1 MERIEIGFVSPRC
14 LTQIHLTNTGSVEM
28 RMPMSYLIL
37 CDSCTD
43 FSKEMEADSHFVR
56 IPLTLHVNNE
66 DIIDDETFDQKAF
79 LKKVAESS
87 DCPKSSC
94 PSPEKYMEYF
104 DQADDIYIV
113 TLSCH
118 LSGSYNS
125 AELARTMYLDEHNA
139 KNIHVFDSKS
149 ASAGQSL
156 IAMEIQKRAKNGL
169 PFEQIVSEVNP
180 YIDTMGT
187 KFVLETLEML
197 RRNGRLSNMT
207 AMLVNALNIKLVMT
221 SDGNGQID
229 KYSQARGMK
238 KAIDK
243 LAEAVHDDAV
253 DPSNRTLFISHCN
266 NAERAELVKEALL
279 KKTSFRDVVIAE
291 TGGVSSL
298 YAADGGIVVCY

>member
-1 MERIEIGFVSPRC
+1 
-14 LTQIHLTNTGSVEM
+14 
-28 RMPMSYLIL
+28 MSYLIL

-43 FSKEMEADSHFVR
+43 FSKEMKADSHFVR
-56 IPLTLHVNNE
+56 IPLTLHIGEE
-66 DIIDDETFDQKAF
+66 DIIDDETFDQQAF
-79 LKKVAESS
+79 LKKVAEYPE
-87 DCPKSSC
+87 CPKSSC

-104 DQADDIYIV
+104 EQADDIYIV

-125 AELARTMYLDEHNA
+125 AALARNMYMDEHGA
-139 KNIHVFDSKS
+139 KNIYVFDSKS

-156 IAMEIQKRAKNGL
+156 IATEIQKRAESEL
-169 PFEQIVSEVNP
+169 PFEQIVAEINTF
-180 YIDTMGT
+180 IDSMGT

-197 RRNGRLSNMT
+197 RKNGRLSNIT

-229 KYSQARGMK
+229 KHSQARGMK
-238 KAIDK
+238 KAIEK
-243 LAEAVHDDAV
+243 LADAVHDDAV

-266 NAERAELVKEALL
+266 NAKRAEQVKEALL
-279 KKTSFRDVVIAE
+279 KKTSFRDVIIAE